1 MSETSD
7 SCAER
12 VYHYTTAVDW
22 QRSLATGEH
31 RISGRGMTLQDQGF
45 IHFCY
50 AAQRSGVWQRFWTD
64 ETAPVLLLT
73 VDPSRLPTPIVEENT
88 SGGSELFPH
97 LYGALP
103 TAAVMSAMPLDE
115 NGEPVG

>member
-1 MSETSD
+1 MSEPSD
-7 SCAER
+7 GSAEP

-31 RISGRGMTLQDQGF
+31 RISGRGMTLQDQVF

-88 SGGSELFPH
+88 SGGSEQFPH
-97 LYGALP
+97 LYGPLP
-103 TAAVMSAMPLDE
+103 VSAVTSAQLVDAA
-115 NGEPVG
+115 GEPT